1 MSGLEHFHH
10 IGEVWGE
17 DDALADHLTGTHH
30 LAVSATWH
38 AALIQQHN
46 DDHLYF
52 GYALDPPHD
61 WDHPSDEVCENCLI
75 NVCGACTEDG
85 CGCTHGVRWPAEN
98 PWAALWAFGPGS
110 VGYAGAMAYQQAC
123 AENS

>member
-1 MSGLEHFHH
+1 MSGLQHFHH
-10 IGEVWGE
+10 IGEVWTE
-17 DDALADHLTGTHH
+17 NALRRHLGASHH
-30 LAVSATWH
+30 IVVATDPF
-38 AALIQQHN
+38 QQHV
-46 DDHLYF
+46 DDHCYF

-110 VGYAGAMAYQQAC
+110 VGYAGATAYQRAC

>member
-1 MSGLEHFHH
+1 MSGLQHFHH
-10 IGEVWGE
+10 LGETWTEGTIT
-17 DDALADHLTGTHH
+17 AHLAGTHH
-30 LAVSATWH
+30 LNIDGLTMESLGQRH
-38 AALIQQHN
+38 D

-52 GYALDPPHD
+52 DYALAPPFD
-61 WDHPSDEVCENCLI
+61 WDSPTDEVCDFCLI
-75 NVCGACTEDG
+75 NMCGLCEAPV

-110 VGYAGAMAYQQAC
+110 VGYAGATAYQQAC